1 MSRFPLLRRDP
12 APDPRWNGMTREQ
25 VAAMLAEI
33 AFPDLVDVDD
43 GAPVDGAVP
52 QWDADL
58 GRYVPRPLPDG
69 GGGWSNLRVPVAI
82 ADETSSID
90 LDGPAPGDVPAVLI
104 WGRASGNGVYSA
116 SEVDGW
122 TLLDEQPTLVAAEAV
137 FVWPDLGSPLLDSG
151 VLALFDLSDAWRPIG
166 AVPTLDGNPSQVWG
180 PRGWIDATT
189 EVVGFAVRDNG
200 DQLDLDAAPPPFP
213 PFPIC
218 LYGRTDPSDEGVY
231 DVTGG
236 SWVKLDPQPDSFMAM
251 QVVDDAGD
259 NIAPG
264 FSAVFLPDPFDG
276 GWGVLAYM
284 PQSTAASVSALA
296 DLTDVD
302 VTSDPPAQDDVLAW
316 DDTEN
321 KWTPATLDGGVA
333 LSDAAPQDL
342 GTAAAGVSDE
352 ASRADHV
359 HDMPTAADI
368 AVDASGFNGNLT
380 TSDDTVQEIAQKVD
394 DLVIPAAGIADPG
407 GANDDFLQR
416 KSGAWTNRTIAQVRT
431 DLGVARGG
439 ILNHGQN
446 ALPSGRYISNSL
458 AQASTAQNF
467 TPNNLWF
474 CPFVAPFDVT
484 IDRLCVEVA
493 TAGAASSLGR
503 IGIYAVTGGV
513 PAALIRDAGTFDGS
527 ALGVKELTLDPTV
540 TLSGGTNYAFAFFHN
555 SGSNMAMRVFSFV
568 GAMQLSEAAA
578 GGNVTSPCR
587 SWNRSL
593 TFTTLPDPAGTVTH
607 ETVLPVSFYMRGV

>member
-1 MSRFPLLRRDP
+1 MPQIIGSSGQTVNAVGQSTMAVHASVVRAVGALTAAAGATPLIRAAERSVYADTITLAATDGVIVGNGTVDLPTIASQDEDPQAFLVSAVGGAITVVPHEDDEAIFGLDNQLVSEVTVEANTVLTLLRYVGVWRVIDSSAGGSGGSAVASVDGRTGAVTLDDLYDP
-12 APDPRWNGMTREQ
+12 AGT
-25 VAAMLAEI
+25 AAG
-33 AFPDLVDVDD
+33 LVD
-43 GAPVDGAVP
+43 
-52 QWDADL
+52 DL
-58 GRYVPRPLPDG
+58 
-69 GGGWSNLRVPVAI
+69 
-82 ADETSSID
+82 
-90 LDGPAPGDVPAVLI
+90 
-104 WGRASGNGVYSA
+104 
-116 SEVDGW
+116 
-122 TLLDEQPTLVAAEAV
+122 
-137 FVWPDLGSPLLDSG
+137 SG
-151 VLALFDLSDAWRPIG
+151 VS
-166 AVPTLDGNPSQVWG
+166 NQ
-180 PRGWIDATT
+180 AT
-189 EVVGFAVRDNG
+189 A
-200 DQLDLDAAPPPFP
+200 
-213 PFPIC
+213 
-218 LYGRTDPSDEGVY
+218 RTNLG
-231 DVTGG
+231 
-236 SWVKLDPQPDSFMAM
+236 
-251 QVVDDAGD
+251 
-259 NIAPG
+259 
-264 FSAVFLPDPFDG
+264 
-276 GWGVLAYM
+276 
-284 PQSTAASVSALA
+284 
-296 DLTDVD
+296 
-302 VTSDPPAQDDVLAW
+302 
-316 DDTEN
+316 
-321 KWTPATLDGGVA
+321 
-333 LSDAAPQDL
+333 L
-342 GTAAAGVSDE
+342 GTAA
-352 ASRADHV
+352 
-359 HDMPTAADI
+359 TAATGDF
-368 AVDASGFNGNLT
+368 AAASHTHTGSQVTVDASGFNGNLT
-380 TSDDTVQEIAQKVD
+380 TSDDTLQEVAQKLD
-394 DLVIPAAGIADPG
+394 DLSIPAAGIADPG

-484 IDRLCVEVA
+484 IDRLCVEVT

-578 GGNVTSPCR
+578 GGNVTSPRR

>member
-1 MSRFPLLRRDP
+1 MAALTVEFPQVVWSIEFGGDETVVRQVT
-12 APDPRWNGMTREQ
+12 MT
-25 VAAMLAEI
+25 
-33 AFPDLVDVDD
+33 
-43 GAPVDGAVP
+43 
-52 QWDADL
+52 
-58 GRYVPRPLPDG
+58 G
-69 GGGWSNLRVPVAI
+69 GGGAGGGGVTVHNDLTGRSTADAHPITAITGLQAALDAVGPFQTVGWDFLYDGVNFDLSTDEIDGVPRTVVLAAGARVGTHELPLRAATESDAGQHWSIEYFCGGDGFTVLRVPDPLGHSPQYVDLAGLKADGWIVDMVGVWDSDTETGFWALHAIYDRRGDESGGGAVDSVNGQTGTVVLDAADVGAVDVALVGAPDGVAELDSGGLVPSSQLPSYVDDVI
-82 ADETSSID
+82 EAANFAALPGTGATGKIYVTLDNNLTFRWSGSAYVEISASLALGETSST
-90 LDGPAPGDVPAVLI
+90 AYRGDRGKTAYDHSQV
-104 WGRASGNGVYSA
+104 
-116 SEVDGW
+116 
-122 TLLDEQPTLVAAEAV
+122 VA
-137 FVWPDLGSPLLDSG
+137 
-151 VLALFDLSDAWRPIG
+151 
-166 AVPTLDGNPSQVWG
+166 GNPH
-180 PRGWIDATT
+180 
-189 EVVGFAVRDNG
+189 
-200 DQLDLDAAPPPFP
+200 
-213 PFPIC
+213 
-218 LYGRTDPSDEGVY
+218 
-231 DVTGG
+231 
-236 SWVKLDPQPDSFMAM
+236 
-251 QVVDDAGD
+251 
-259 NIAPG
+259 
-264 FSAVFLPDPFDG
+264 
-276 GWGVLAYM
+276 
-284 PQSTAASVSALA
+284 
-296 DLTDVD
+296 
-302 VTSDPPAQDDVLAW
+302 
-316 DDTEN
+316 
-321 KWTPATLDGGVA
+321 
-333 LSDAAPQDL
+333 
-342 GTAAAGVSDE
+342 GT
-352 ASRADHV
+352 
-359 HDMPTAADI
+359 TAADVS
-368 AVDASGFNGNLT
+368 VDASGFNGNLT
-380 TSDDTVQEIAQKVD
+380 TSDDTVQEVAQKLD

-416 KSGAWTNRTIAQVRT
+416 KSGAWTNRTVAQVRT

-484 IDRLCVEVA
+484 IDRLCVEVT

-578 GGNVTSPCR
+578 GGNVTSPRR

>member
-1 MSRFPLLRRDP
+1 
-12 APDPRWNGMTREQ
+12 MT
-25 VAAMLAEI
+25 VNI
-33 AFPDLVDVDD
+33 TGVTPGV
-43 GAPVDGAVP
+43 GVDGTGSV
-52 QWDADL
+52 
-58 GRYVPRPLPDG
+58 VNVTVTTG
-69 GGGWSNLRVPVAI
+69 GGGGVTVHNLL
-82 ADETSSID
+82 T
-90 LDGPAPGDVPAVLI
+90 
-104 WGRASGNGVYSA
+104 GR
-116 SEVDGW
+116 D
-122 TLLDEQPTLVAAEAV
+122 AE
-137 FVWPDLGSPLLDSG
+137 
-151 VLALFDLSDAWRPIG
+151 DAHPIG
-166 AVPTLDGNPSQVWG
+166 AITGLQ
-180 PRGWIDATT
+180 DAL
-189 EVVGFAVRDNG
+189 DNG
-200 DQLDLDAAPPPFP
+200 GA
-213 PFPIC
+213 
-218 LYGRTDPSDEGVY
+218 
-231 DVTGG
+231 
-236 SWVKLDPQPDSFMAM
+236 
-251 QVVDDAGD
+251 
-259 NIAPG
+259 
-264 FSAVFLPDPFDG
+264 
-276 GWGVLAYM
+276 
-284 PQSTAASVSALA
+284 SALA

-321 KWTPATLDGGVA
+321 KWTPATLDGGV
-333 LSDAAPQDL
+333 SL
-342 GTAAAGVSDE
+342 GETSTTAYRGDRGKTAY
-352 ASRADHV
+352 DHSQV
-359 HDMPTAADI
+359 TSGNPHGTTAADVG
-368 AVDASGFNGNLT
+368 AAATSHTHTGTQVTVDASGFNGNLT
-380 TSDDTVQEIAQKVD
+380 TSDDTVQEIAQKLD

-407 GANDDFLQR
+407 GSNDDFLQR
-416 KSGAWTNRTIAQVRT
+416 KSGAWTNRTVAQVRT

-458 AQASTAQNF
+458 AQASTAQNL

-484 IDRLCVEVA
+484 IDRLCVEVT

-578 GGNVTSPCR
+578 GGNVTSPRR

-593 TFTTLPDPAGTVTH
+593 TFSTLPDPAGTVTH